1 MPFSLVAA
9 GASGLEVIFK
19 GRSPNVDVCST
30 GADSSCI
37 NIKFGKIEE
46 RGPDATR
53 KVNAHSIMSLA
64 SRNNLPTWTSGLTTY
79 GSSDSVTFVKMAL
92 DRSFSRSCSNSGR
105 DGGEA
110 DPNARPRPNR
120 RAATV
125 QMGSMVAQMPTKAM
139 VAAPVADG
147 ADPAPSLSTNITVTT
162 TNKGVE
168 FMFPA
173 FAELYYDPIIA
184 SESSFDACTSCELD
198 TTSGTDTTDASG
210 GDTPACVAA
219 QVEDLTDDERLRW
232 FAASGSTP
240 PRAVPRSLRELRIS
254 QAIAQR

>member
-1 MPFSLVAA
+1 M
-9 GASGLEVIFK
+9 IFK

-198 TTSGTDTTDASG
+198 TTSGTDTTTDASG
-210 GDTPACVAA
+210 GDTPSNTGNTDSAA
-219 QVEDLTDDERLRW
+219 VPA
-232 FAASGSTP
+232 AASSSTI
-240 PRAVPRSLRELRIS
+240 AVPALSLAALV
-254 QAIAQR
+254 ALL